1 MLFHNNVMKNRKW
14 LPPLALTCSVLW
26 ALAYPLIKL
35 GYREFGI
42 ASDDLGSKILFAG
55 IRFLFAGILVFIIS
69 TARHNNK
76 ENIHKKEW
84 GWLLLFALVNTSL
97 HYLCSYVGLGYTPS
111 ARGTIIDSMGSF
123 LLILL
128 SCVMFS
134 DDKMSWNKAF
144 GCILGFSGI
153 VIMNITPGKMM
164 FENISLRGDGMI
176 LLNAVCA
183 AFGGIIGRVVSRK
196 MNMIFATGVS
206 MTIGGGILCI
216 AGLCIGFKQSL
227 NFSLMGIVI
236 IIALTLISA
245 ISFSI
250 YNTLLAY
257 HPISTVAIYNAFIP
271 VFGVAFSSLILR
283 EQFMWKY
290 LIAGVFVAGGIIA
303 VNYKKHEGKGDGKDD

>member
-55 IRFLFAGILVFIIS
+55 IRFLFAGILVFLIS

-134 DDKMSWNKAF
+134 DDKMSWNK
-144 GCILGFSGI
+144 
-153 VIMNITPGKMM
+153 TPGKMM

-236 IIALTLISA
+236 IIALTLISS

-303 VNYKKHEGKGDGKDD
+303 VNYKKHEGKGDRKDD